1 VDVETR
7 SDLDREEWLG
17 ANYLASRRSNTQ
29 AQQAAKIITSNVN
42 MQSERDF
49 SFRWVNGVKSTDRVE
64 MMVLHIWKIMPNLL
78 DHMPYMHDFDR

>member
-29 AQQAAKIITSNVN
+29 AQQAAKIITSNV
-42 MQSERDF
+42 
-49 SFRWVNGVKSTDRVE
+49 E